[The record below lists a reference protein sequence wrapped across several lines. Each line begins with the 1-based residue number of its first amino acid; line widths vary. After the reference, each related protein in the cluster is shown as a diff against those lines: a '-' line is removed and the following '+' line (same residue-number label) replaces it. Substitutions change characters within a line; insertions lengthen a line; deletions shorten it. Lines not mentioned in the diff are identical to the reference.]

1 MNDTNNDS
9 IKRAALIVAVTGS
22 FITPFIGSSI
32 NVALPAIAQTLK
44 MDAVLLSWVATG
56 YLLAAGVSL
65 VPSGRIADIYGR
77 KRILASGFFLFAAAA
92 ILSAISFTPLMLIV
106 SRIFQGIGG
115 GMIFATSTAILV
127 SVYPPQ
133 ERGKVLG
140 ITVSSVYIGLSS
152 GPFVGGVLTMHL
164 TWRSLFYLNF
174 ILAFAMFGLII
185 WKLKG
190 EWAEAKGEKLDV
202 TGALIYG
209 LTLVAVIYGLSLL
222 PSINS
227 IWLIVAG
234 LVGFIVFARW
244 ELRVRYPVFNVSL
257 FRANRVFAFSNL
269 SALIHYGATFGVTFL
284 LSLYL
289 QYVKSFDPQ
298 ITGLILISQPIMM
311 AAFSPF
317 AGRFSDKIEPRFIA
331 STGMAIT
338 CGMLF
343 LLSFI
348 QQSTSLF
355 YIIGCLLTL
364 GFGYALFSSPNMNAI
379 MSSVENRYLGVASGS
394 AGTMRVLG
402 QMFSMGIATLTLS
415 IFMGRVQITASQNLD
430 LIRSIQSALIV
441 FAILCLIGMFASL
454 ARGNI
459 RKDEGQQKNNS

>member
-1 MNDTNNDS
+1 
-9 IKRAALIVAVTGS
+9 
-22 FITPFIGSSI
+22 
-32 NVALPAIAQTLK
+32 
-44 MDAVLLSWVATG
+44 
-56 YLLAAGVSL
+56 
-65 VPSGRIADIYGR
+65 
-77 KRILASGFFLFAAAA
+77 
-92 ILSAISFTPLMLIV
+92 
-106 SRIFQGIGG
+106 
-115 GMIFATSTAILV
+115 
-127 SVYPPQ
+127 
-133 ERGKVLG
+133 
-140 ITVSSVYIGLSS
+140 
-152 GPFVGGVLTMHL
+152 
-164 TWRSLFYLNF
+164 
-174 ILAFAMFGLII
+174 
-185 WKLKG
+185 
-190 EWAEAKGEKLDV
+190 
-202 TGALIYG
+202 
-209 LTLVAVIYGLSLL
+209 
-222 PSINS
+222 
-227 IWLIVAG
+227 
-234 LVGFIVFARW
+234 
-244 ELRVRYPVFNVSL
+244 
-257 FRANRVFAFSNL
+257 
-269 SALIHYGATFGVTFL
+269 
-284 LSLYL
+284 
-289 QYVKSFDPQ
+289 
-298 ITGLILISQPIMM
+298 M